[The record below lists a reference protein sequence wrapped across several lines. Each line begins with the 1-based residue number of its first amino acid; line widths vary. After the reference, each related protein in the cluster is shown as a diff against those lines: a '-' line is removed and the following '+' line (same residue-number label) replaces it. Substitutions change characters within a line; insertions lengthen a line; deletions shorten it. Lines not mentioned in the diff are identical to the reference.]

1 MRRLLLV
8 LLMLGLAGS
17 AMASTIT
24 GTSLG
29 VKPAGDYTYTPPA
42 EPRQGGDT
50 IASATVIGSLPYS
63 DSGTTVGYVNNYDEV
78 CPYTGSLSP
87 DVVYSYYASAN
98 GCINVDLCYSTYDTK
113 VYVYENAQ
121 GNLIAC
127 NDDFYFAL
135 PCYTYSSK
143 VENVL
148 LTAGNTYYIVVD
160 GYGSASGN
168 YAMDVTVCTP
178 PEPFD
183 CPAGALQENEPACQ
197 DGYTDNWNGGCNST
211 PTVWQAV
218 NGQAAGCAIMCGWSC
233 TYIAPSG
240 YSSRDTDWFNSVGT
254 GATVTVTSVAEFPLQ
269 SILIYGT
276 NCSNLQYVIA
286 TSGAGVPNTL
296 SYVIANNAPVWTW
309 EGAQGFSGV
318 PNSQYKFEICGIQN
332 GGPNPT
338 ETTSW
343 GSLKNQ
349 YR

>member
-29 VKPAGDYTYTPPA
+29 LKPAGDYTYTPPA

-50 IASATVIGSLPYS
+50 IASATVIGGLPYT
-63 DSGTTVGYVNNYDEV
+63 DVGTTAGYVHNYDEV

-87 DVVYSYYASAN
+87 DVVYSYVAGA
-98 GCINVDLCYSTYDTK
+98 GIAAIKIDLCYSSFDTK

-135 PCYTYSSK
+135 PCYTYSSALES
-143 VENVL
+143 VAV
-148 LTAGNTYYIVVD
+148 TAGNTYYIVVD
-160 GYGSASGN
+160 GYGSASGS
-168 YAMDVTVCTP
+168 YQLDVTEVAAPT
-178 PEPFD
+178 PFD
-183 CPAGALQENEPACQ
+183 CPAGALQENEPPCQ
-197 DGYTDNWNGGCNST
+197 DGYTDGWNGGCNST
-211 PTVWQAV
+211 PAVWQAV
-218 NGQAAGCAIMCGWSC
+218 DAQANGCAILCGWSC
-233 TYIAPSG
+233 TYVAPNG
-240 YSSRDTDWFNSVGT
+240 YSSRDTDWFESIGT
-254 GATVTVTSVAEFPLQ
+254 GVTVNLTSVAEFALQ

-276 NCSNLQYVIA
+276 NCNALGYVIA
-286 TSGAGVPNTL
+286 TSGPGVPNTL
-296 SYVIANNAPVWTW
+296 SYLINNGAPVWTW

-318 PNSQYKFEICGIQN
+318 PNSQYKFEICGIQ
-332 GGPNPT
+332 GGINPT

-349 YR
+349 YK